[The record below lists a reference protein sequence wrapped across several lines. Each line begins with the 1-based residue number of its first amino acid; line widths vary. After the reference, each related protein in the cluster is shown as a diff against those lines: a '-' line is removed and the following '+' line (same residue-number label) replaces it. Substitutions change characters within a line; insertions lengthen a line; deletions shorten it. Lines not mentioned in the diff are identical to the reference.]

1 MCEVCAIFGAG
12 EHWSDFGRMRNDRYP
27 FEDILHYRSE
37 RRRRLS
43 LVNRILARFDLSCQ
57 DWDGETIAVHHVS
70 GRFKLAPTLNDLW
83 TVAEELAGR
92 KIIDPLKPE
101 FSAAGGPFRAEAA

>member
-92 KIIDPLKPE
+92 KIIDPLTPE